1 MLFGACAGNENIG
14 RDPLPEPEPIELRSV
29 LLPKIE
35 QDNTFAFDLFKQIY
49 QTDKSNNIF
58 ISPLSVSM
66 ALSMTLNGAKGETYE
81 EMVKALRIS
90 GFSIDEINE
99 YCQFLKKALL
109 SADTSTEFSIANSI
123 WYKLGFPVEA
133 HFLSVNREFFGAEV
147 TEADFYNPA
156 TLDRINQWCSDNT
169 RGKIP
174 TIIKEIPGNVVMYLI
189 NAIYF
194 KGIWKTQFDKKQTF
208 DGTFYNESGIK
219 QLVKMMN
226 QTGEF
231 EYAADETTRYL
242 TLPYGNGAF
251 SMRLLLPNEDKTV
264 EDVINHINSESWQN
278 SFNSQRATEVCV
290 QLPRFKAECKYL
302 LHQKVLP
309 EMGMITPFSAAADFT
324 GISRGGGL
332 SISNVIHK
340 TYISV
345 DEKGTEAAAVTAVEI
360 VETAMP
366 TSISYVVDKPFVFVI
381 QENST
386 GAILFMGTIKEL

>member
-1 MLFGACAGNENIG
+1 
-14 RDPLPEPEPIELRSV
+14 
-29 LLPKIE
+29 
-35 QDNTFAFDLFKQIY
+35 
-49 QTDKSNNIF
+49 
-58 ISPLSVSM
+58 
-66 ALSMTLNGAKGETYE
+66 
-81 EMVKALRIS
+81 
-90 GFSIDEINE
+90 
-99 YCQFLKKALL
+99 
-109 SADTSTEFSIANSI
+109 
-123 WYKLGFPVEA
+123 
-133 HFLSVNREFFGAEV
+133 
-147 TEADFYNPA
+147 
-156 TLDRINQWCSDNT
+156 
-169 RGKIP
+169 
-174 TIIKEIPGNVVMYLI
+174 
-189 NAIYF
+189 
-194 KGIWKTQFDKKQTF
+194 
-208 DGTFYNESGIK
+208 
-219 QLVKMMN
+219 MMN
-226 QTGEF
+226 QTGQF
-231 EYAADETTRYL
+231 EYAADETARYL